1 MVHLCMQP
9 GVEAAQRRLLAPADA
24 LETVRL
30 MDNPDAISPQNPQG
44 AVAISP
50 DGKRYVA
57 RLIRGDAKRNG
68 VWVDLI
74 AGRPDSLE
82 RSARHEVVARLFT
95 TGLGSANSLF
105 GAIEDT
111 NPHSTPLR
119 WIDDDRIVFLWS
131 NERGI
136 RQLVRLTLSTRRLEY
151 LTDHPTHLVTF
162 DISSNGT
169 VFYSAQARPG
179 SSAAAALALLQ
190 QGFVVDDD
198 TDASSLFHRH
208 IGGGNGYDRA
218 WNTEWFLL
226 DGPNAVPRR
235 LAIGGRD
242 VALDYRHRIAFS
254 PDGKVALVNAGVSE
268 VPPEWEKYTGQD
280 PAAWVAEARRDSH
293 ATTARVVHKLFVVD
307 VEQGTSRPLWD
318 ALSLIYVAGAAWSPD
333 GRALLVAPTFL
344 PVQTADARGLAG
356 RAAAVV
362 DVATGQYE
370 QLPIELP
377 EMQLV
382 ASLHWLDAN
391 TVQISQRDGLVL
403 KHHRFVKVR
412 GRWQATQQDAISDAA
427 TVPLRF
433 EVRQDLNTPP
443 RVFAVEVA
451 TGRERLLFD
460 PNPGLTGNFVLGR
473 VTRLEGALPT
483 GEQWEGVLFY
493 PADYPANKRGVRKRY
508 PLVIQSQYG
517 AVATGFT
524 LYGFGSLGPAEVASY
539 PGQLLAN
546 RGIAVLQLNV
556 RMGAKFNTAQEAE
569 TRKVAFE
576 RAAEQLVES
585 GLVDRR
591 KVGLAGYSR
600 NGYYVE
606 YTLTHSSFPFA
617 TAISADSWDPGYF
630 QQTLTGDIGNA
641 SAVNGALPFGEGLK
655 TLLQSTPGFNVEK
668 IRTPLRMIEQ
678 SNGLF
683 GVLAK
688 WEVFARLRYLKKPVE
703 FYVVPDSE
711 HGSHATQN
719 PAQILA
725 IQQGSV
731 DWFDFWLNGH
741 EDPSPHKAQ
750 QYERWRTLR
759 KLHEMDLQQ
768 NAAAESDNRAQ

>member
-1 MVHLCMQP
+1 LP
-9 GVEAAQRRLLAPADA
+9 GAQAAQRRPLTVTDA
-24 LETVRL
+24 IQTVRL
-30 MDNPDAISPQNPQG
+30 MDNPDAVSPQNPQG
-44 AVAISP
+44 AVSISP
-50 DGKRYVA
+50 DGKTFVA
-57 RLIRGDAKRNG
+57 RLIRGDVQRNCI
-68 VWVDLI
+68 WVDLI
-74 AGRPDSLE
+74 AGGTDSLD
-82 RSARHEVVARLFT
+82 RAARHEVIARLFT
-95 TGLGSANSLF
+95 TGLGSAHSLF
-105 GAIEDT
+105 GAVEDT
-111 NPHSTPLR
+111 NPHSTPIR

-162 DISSNGT
+162 DISSDGA
-169 VFYSAQARPG
+169 VFYSAQAQR
-179 SSAAAALALLQ
+179 SDSASAALLQ
-190 QGFVVDDD
+190 QGFVIDDA

-208 IGGGNGYDRA
+208 IGAGNVYDRA

-226 DGPNAVPRR
+226 DGLNATPRR
-235 LAIGGRD
+235 LTIGGRD

-254 PDGKVALVNAGVSE
+254 PDGKLALVNAGMSE
-268 VPPEWEKYTGQD
+268 VPPEWEKYTGRD

-307 VEQGTSRPLWD
+307 VEQGRSRPLWD

-333 GRALLVAPTFL
+333 GRSILLAPTFL

-356 RAAAVV
+356 RAAAIV

-377 EMQLV
+377 EMELV
-382 ASLHWLDAN
+382 ASLRWLDAN
-391 TVQISQRDGLVL
+391 TVQISRRAGLGF
-403 KHHRFVKVR
+403 KHHRFVKV
-412 GRWQATQQDAISDAA
+412 GRQWQAMQQDAIANTPS
-427 TVPLRF
+427 VPLRF

-443 RVFAVEVA
+443 KVVGVAIA
-451 TGRERLLFD
+451 TGRERLLLD
-460 PNPGLTGNFVLGR
+460 PNPGFRSNFILGR
-473 VTRLEGALPT
+473 VTRLAGTLPT

-493 PADYPANKRGVRKRY
+493 PADYPSNKRGVRKRY

-576 RAAEQLVES
+576 RSAEQLVES

-617 TAISADSWDPGYF
+617 TAISADSWDPSYF

-655 TLLQSTPGFNVEK
+655 TLLQSAPGFNVEK

-688 WEVFARLRYLKKPVE
+688 WEMFARLRYLKKPVE

-719 PAQILA
+719 PAQIFA
-725 IQQGSV
+725 IQQGSI

-750 QYERWRTLR
+750 QYERWRRLR
-759 KLHEMDLQQ
+759 KLHEMDR
-768 NAAAESDNRAQ
+768 NAAAEFDNEAR

>member
-1 MVHLCMQP
+1 MVHLCVQP
-9 GVEAAQRRLLAPADA
+9 GVQAAPRRALTPADA

-30 MDNPDAISPQNPQG
+30 MDNPEAISPQNPQG
-44 AVAISP
+44 AVSLSP
-50 DGKRYVA
+50 NGKRYVV
-57 RLIRGDAKRNG
+57 RLVRGDAKRNG

-74 AGRPDSLE
+74 AGQPDSLE
-82 RSARHEVVARLFT
+82 QSARHEVVTCLFT

-179 SSAAAALALLQ
+179 SSAATALALLQ
-190 QGFVVDDD
+190 QGFVVDND

-226 DGPNAVPRR
+226 DGLNAVPRR
-235 LAIGGRD
+235 LTIGGRD

-254 PDGKVALVNAGVSE
+254 PDGKLALVNAGVSE

-307 VEQGTSRPLWD
+307 VEHGTSRPLWE

-333 GRALLVAPTFL
+333 GRALLLAPTFL
-344 PVQTADARGLAG
+344 PVQTADDRGLAG

-377 EMQLV
+377 EMEPV
-382 ASLHWLDAN
+382 ASLRWLDAN
-391 TVQISQRDGLVL
+391 TVQISQRDGLGF
-403 KHHRFVKVR
+403 KHHRFVKV
-412 GRWQATQQDAISDAA
+412 GRQWQATQRDAISDAPA
-427 TVPLRF
+427 PLRF

-443 RVFAVEVA
+443 KVFAVEVA

-460 PNPGLTGNFVLGR
+460 PNPGLTSDFILGR
-473 VTRLEGALPT
+473 VTRLEGTLPS

-493 PADYPANKRGVRKRY
+493 PADYPSNKRALRKRY

-517 AVATGFT
+517 AVASGFT

-576 RAAEQLVES
+576 RLAEQLVES
-585 GLVDRR
+585 GLVDRQ

-617 TAISADSWDPGYF
+617 TAISADSWDPSYF

-641 SAVNGALPFGEGLK
+641 SAVNGALPFGDGLK
-655 TLLQSTPGFNVEK
+655 TLLQSAPGFNVEK

-688 WEVFARLRYLKKPVE
+688 WEMFARLRYLKKPVE

-725 IQQGSV
+725 IQQGSI
-731 DWFDFWLNGH
+731 DWFDFWLNGR
-741 EDPSPHKAQ
+741 EDPSPHKEQ
-750 QYERWRTLR
+750 QYERWRKLR
-759 KLHEMDLQQ
+759 TLHEMDLKQ
-768 NAAAESDNRAQ
+768 NAAAERQ

>member
-1 MVHLCMQP
+1 MVHPCMQP
-9 GVEAAQRRLLAPADA
+9 GVQAAPRRTLTPADA

-44 AVAISP
+44 AVSLSP
-50 DGKRYVA
+50 NGKRYVA
-57 RLIRGDAKRNG
+57 RLVRGDAKRNG
-68 VWVDLI
+68 VWVDVI

-82 RSARHEVVARLFT
+82 RSARHEVITRLFT

-111 NPHSTPLR
+111 NPHSTPIR

-162 DISSNGT
+162 DISPNGT

-179 SSAAAALALLQ
+179 TSAATAVALLQ

-198 TDASSLFHRH
+198 TDASGLFHRH

-226 DGPNAVPRR
+226 DGLNAAPRR
-235 LAIGGRD
+235 LTIGARD

-254 PDGKVALVNAGVSE
+254 PDGKLALVNAGVSE
-268 VPPEWEKYTGQD
+268 VPPDWEKYTGQD
-280 PAAWVAEARRDSH
+280 PAAWVAEARRDPH

-307 VEQGTSRPLWD
+307 VEQGTSRPLWE

-333 GRALLVAPTFL
+333 GRALLLAPTFL

-377 EMQLV
+377 EMELV
-382 ASLHWLDAN
+382 ASLRWLDAT
-391 TVQISQRDGLVL
+391 TVQISQRDGLGF
-403 KHHRFVKVR
+403 KHHRFVKV
-412 GRWQATQQDAISDAA
+412 GRAWQAMPQDAVADAPA
-427 TVPLRF
+427 PLRF

-443 RVFAVEVA
+443 GVFAVEVA

-460 PNPGLTGNFVLGR
+460 PNPGLASNFLLGR
-473 VTRLEGALPT
+473 VARLEGTLPT
-483 GEQWEGVLFY
+483 GEPWEGVLFY
-493 PADYPANKRGVRKRY
+493 PADDPSNQRGLRKRY

-556 RMGAKFNTAQEAE
+556 RLGAKFNTGQEAE

-576 RAAEQLVES
+576 AVARQLVES
-585 GLVDRR
+585 GLVDGQ
-591 KVGLAGYSR
+591 KVGLAGFSR

-606 YTLTHSSFPFA
+606 YALTHSRFPFA
-617 TAISADSWDPGYF
+617 AAIAADSWDPGYF

-655 TLLQSTPGFNVEK
+655 TLLQSAPGFNVEK

-688 WEVFARLRYLKKPVE
+688 WEMFARLRYLKKPVE

-725 IQQGSV
+725 IQQGSI
-731 DWFDFWLNGH
+731 DWFDFWLNDH

-750 QYERWRTLR
+750 QYERWRKLR
-759 KLHEMDLQQ
+759 KLHEMDLRQ
-768 NAAAESDNRAQ
+768 NAAAGSGNEAR